1 MPQIDVSAVPSGDG
15 CADCEAVGR
24 WWLHLRR
31 CAACGHVGCC
41 DSSPH
46 RHASAHAADSGH
58 RYVQSYEPGESWWW
72 DYRAQTAVIG
82 PSLAPP
88 TSHPLDQPV
97 PGPADRLP
105 ADWELQL
112 MRTRDGD

>member
-1 MPQIDVSAVPSGDG
+1 MPQIDVDAAPSSDG
-15 CADCEAVGR
+15 CADCEGIGG

-46 RHASAHAADSGH
+46 RHASAHAVAAGH
-58 RYVQSYEPGESWWW
+58 RYVQSYEPGETWWW
-72 DYRAQTAVIG
+72 DYTAQTAVMG
-82 PSLAPP
+82 PSLAAP
-88 TSHPLDQPV
+88 TSHPLDQAV

-105 ADWELQL
+105 ADWETQL
-112 MRTRDGD
+112 MRARDGA